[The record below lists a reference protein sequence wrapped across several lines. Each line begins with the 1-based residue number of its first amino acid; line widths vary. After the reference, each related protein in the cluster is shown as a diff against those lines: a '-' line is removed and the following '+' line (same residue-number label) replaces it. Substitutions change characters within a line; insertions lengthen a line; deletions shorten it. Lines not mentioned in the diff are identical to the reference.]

1 MVRAHREVLPNRDE
15 AGICLTLRLRIAGD
29 TPEAE
34 RDIESLVFNHDV
46 DQQHFLITVGIS
58 RSRVQA
64 GSAEL
69 VGDDDYEIGFGQAH
83 VFCDLRHIRDRECH
97 FFGALDA
104 KPIRDR
110 NIRNSNGEYQ
120 QDSRQQ
126 AIQNRPSVTATAW
139 NFRENF
145 RHLPIDNVSGNARIV
160 GNTPLSGR
168 DAAHATG
175 TARLYFG
182 TTNNLKSIRSLQ
194 MSLDPLRRLWQSLA
208 EKQQRFV
215 ANAFVAIVVLVALG
229 FLDQS
234 HWLLRLE
241 NTAMDTMMEFNKG
254 LGRMSGTS
262 GSDILQFTFLDID
275 EATYRLW
282 DEPHHTPR
290 DKILRLVDFAAS
302 SDPSLIVVDID
313 LSKPGVNPDHDLAL
327 ANYLSGYGAA
337 GSTPIILV
345 RSFYSGTPGK
355 NDWDEIRPSFLDGYE
370 LPESVHWGQPLF
382 QTTLWDGVVRHWNL
396 ARFGCFYGRPVLV
409 PSIQLTAAALLSD
422 QPAVNRV
429 ADIEAIGL
437 ESCLQRDENSLA
449 ADSDSDFTFETG
461 IGQRLV
467 FTIPWR
473 APAPD
478 LVTIPA
484 SVVTES
490 ADALAGDLVRGRVVV
505 IGASFAGSN
514 DIHRTPIG
522 EMPGAL
528 IIVNAIKSLVVFGQL
543 REPPTWIT
551 WLQQLGVII
560 LAAWAFSRFDSFVAV
575 GITAAIIVALLMPIS
590 FYFFKYG
597 LWVGFS
603 IPLLA
608 MVIHR
613 GFAEYRDVRRQ
624 MRSAATSAGT
634 KG

>member
-1 MVRAHREVLPNRDE
+1 
-15 AGICLTLRLRIAGD
+15 
-29 TPEAE
+29 
-34 RDIESLVFNHDV
+34 
-46 DQQHFLITVGIS
+46 
-58 RSRVQA
+58 
-64 GSAEL
+64 
-69 VGDDDYEIGFGQAH
+69 
-83 VFCDLRHIRDRECH
+83 LRHIRDRECH

-355 NDWDEIRPSFLDGYE
+355 NDWDEIRPSFLEPGPLRLFLRPPGAGSFHTIDRRRIAVG
-370 LPESVHWGQPLF
+370 STCGQPCC
-382 QTTLWDGVVRHWNL
+382 RY
-396 ARFGCFYGRPVLV
+396 R
-409 PSIQLTAAALLSD
+409 SD
-422 QPAVNRV
+422 WPRKLPA
-429 ADIEAIGL
+429 
-437 ESCLQRDENSLA
+437 
-449 ADSDSDFTFETG
+449 T
-461 IGQRLV
+461 
-467 FTIPWR
+467 
-473 APAPD
+473 
-478 LVTIPA
+478 
-484 SVVTES
+484 
-490 ADALAGDLVRGRVVV
+490 
-505 IGASFAGSN
+505 
-514 DIHRTPIG
+514 
-522 EMPGAL
+522 
-528 IIVNAIKSLVVFGQL
+528 
-543 REPPTWIT
+543 
-551 WLQQLGVII
+551 
-560 LAAWAFSRFDSFVAV
+560 
-575 GITAAIIVALLMPIS
+575 
-590 FYFFKYG
+590 
-597 LWVGFS
+597 
-603 IPLLA
+603 
-608 MVIHR
+608 
-613 GFAEYRDVRRQ
+613 
-624 MRSAATSAGT
+624 
-634 KG
+634 